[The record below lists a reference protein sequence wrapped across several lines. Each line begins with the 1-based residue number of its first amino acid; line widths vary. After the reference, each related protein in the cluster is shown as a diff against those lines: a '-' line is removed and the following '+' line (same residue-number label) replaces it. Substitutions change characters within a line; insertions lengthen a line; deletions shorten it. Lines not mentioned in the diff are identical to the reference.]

1 MKKVIAAWVGN
12 VIMGVGYNMRR
23 AVELSV
29 PRKIEVEDHTN
40 FSLSLAL
47 QAGALGISFI
57 PTKTLLGTG
66 LMERSHPLRANI

>member
-47 QAGALGISFI
+47 QAGVLGISFI
-57 PTKTLLGTG
+57 PTKL
-66 LMERSHPLRANI
+66 S